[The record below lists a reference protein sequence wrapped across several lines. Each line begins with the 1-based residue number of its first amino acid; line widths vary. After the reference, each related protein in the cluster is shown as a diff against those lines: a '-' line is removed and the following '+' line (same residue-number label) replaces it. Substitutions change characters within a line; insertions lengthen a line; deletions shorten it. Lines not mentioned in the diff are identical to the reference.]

1 MDEIEAE
8 ANAVTSPPREVK
20 PKDAV
25 GTSKTHSTEV
35 NSKPSKRKKS
45 ESRDSA
51 SGMKEARGKTREP
64 SRADK
69 KISKPNG
76 RTTGSCRGG
85 HIDRDGKHED
95 DSLVCVLSETARSRK
110 QVNVK
115 KWKGN
120 IQVDVREYFAK
131 DHGEYAPSKKGIT
144 LNPSQWDI
152 IRTAMND
159 IDAMVEAKS

>member
-1 MDEIEAE
+1 MRKNPPPPPFADGRLQTRLHIYCTQDEIEAE

-45 ESRDSA
+45 ESGDSA

-64 SRADK
+64 SGADK

-95 DSLVCVLSETARSRK
+95 DSLVCVVSSSFNAHSHAANECIAQICLQAS
-110 QVNVK
+110 
-115 KWKGN
+115 
-120 IQVDVREYFAK
+120 
-131 DHGEYAPSKKGIT
+131 
-144 LNPSQWDI
+144 
-152 IRTAMND
+152 
-159 IDAMVEAKS
+159 